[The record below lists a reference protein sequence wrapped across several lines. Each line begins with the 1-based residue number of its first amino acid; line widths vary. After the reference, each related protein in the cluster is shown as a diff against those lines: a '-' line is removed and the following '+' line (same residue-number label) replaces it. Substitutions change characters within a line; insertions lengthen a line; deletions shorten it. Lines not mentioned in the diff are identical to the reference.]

1 MKTELLIQMDGLN
14 KSDELVFVLAASNL
28 PWELDPAML
37 RRLEKRILIDLPS
50 VDALEAMFRH
60 HLPPVIRGSNEGTY
74 EITTQLDYPLLARSA
89 PGYSGSDIAL
99 VCKEAAMRVLRRVF
113 AVLEDPSNLESG
125 VVPRLRIDPITTEDV
140 LRALQDTKP
149 SARAQEKY
157 TKWQAEFGSV

>member
-50 VDALEAMFRH
+50 QEALEAMFRH
-60 HLPPVIRGSNEGTY
+60 HLPPVIKGEREGGY
-74 EITTQLDYPLLARSA
+74 EIHTELDYALLARSA
-89 PGYSGSDIAL
+89 PGYSGSDITL

-113 AVLEDPSNLESG
+113 ALLEEPANLESG
-125 VVPRLRIDPITTEDV
+125 RMPRF
-140 LRALQDTKP
+140 A
-149 SARAQEKY
+149 EK
-157 TKWQAEFGSV
+157 KFSSKM